1 MKRLKIII
9 QQLFVFAWQNFQG
22 RHVFGAQPS
31 GGKGIGNSSFPHV
44 FPEKSG
50 CLFQLIGNTPDHIT
64 VILILALSH
73 VFAFKC
79 KLMIYACK
87 QYTCIMS
94 ALRRIFPLR
103 FDSVTSV
110 AYRKTSIKDKLRNS
124 TVVYMPNPTQIAITP
139 LFTHVSQ
146 FNGITNIH
154 SFNGFHSFY
163 DFLRQT
169 FFHNRY
175 VLVTGKDTIK
185 TDTVVYNLSVDKDE
199 SYVIPA
205 GIVHNCRCTVER
217 VRRSKYPESDE
228 AQAMLAGSQATA
240 GKHQEMMRFNPGK
253 QMACFPFYNPYT
265 ISKCQECPNRSGT
278 LKLAKVPD
286 NELCAACK
294 VIRGMTKER
303 DKIKKQYEA
312 YDEKRWEKHL
322 YDNDTGGY
330 LVTERSRIEAG
341 GRNKQE
347 QAKYD
352 KEHEMCLTFAHAGYR
367 IEHLDET
374 PGISSPDVTI
384 NGMPADLKRT
394 KGYGNIVKYAR
405 KAVRQQ
411 GAEMA
416 LFQFDEWND
425 EFRKQLLILKKE
437 GIKVKYFITG
447 EDEVH
452 SL

>member
-1 MKRLKIII
+1 M
-9 QQLFVFAWQNFQG
+9 
-22 RHVFGAQPS
+22 FGAQPS
-31 GGKGIGNSSFPHV
+31 GDKGIGSSSFPHV

-50 CLFQLIGNTPDHIT
+50 CLFQLIGNFPDHIT

-87 QYTCIMS
+87 QYACIMS
-94 ALRRIFPLR
+94 ALRRILPLR
-103 FDSVTSV
+103 LDSVTSV
-110 AYRKTSIKDKLRNS
+110 AYRKTGIKDKLRNS
-124 TVVYMPNPTQIAITP
+124 AVIYMPEPTQIAVTP

-217 VRRSKYPESDE
+217 VRRGKYPESDE
-228 AQAMLAGSQATA
+228 AQAMLAGSQAMA

-253 QMACFPFYNPYT
+253 QAACFPFYNPYT
-265 ISKCQECPNRSGT
+265 ISQCANCPDRPGT

-294 VIRGMTKER
+294 VIREMTRQKDELKKLRAEVKEKAQFLKER
-303 DKIKKQYEA
+303 ILRNEQFGKDIRVSGTNIKEWLNQPHKWIVEKNRMLLDIEKVIAEAPYLGCGPDKHDPGITMHLFETTVH
-312 YDEKRWEKHL
+312 DEKSWIIVRELIDGSVKLHSISDSEDIL
-322 YDNDTGGY
+322 QY
-330 LVTERSRIEAG
+330 LT
-341 GRNKQE
+341 
-347 QAKYD
+347 
-352 KEHEMCLTFAHAGYR
+352 
-367 IEHLDET
+367 
-374 PGISSPDVTI
+374 
-384 NGMPADLKRT
+384 KR
-394 KGYGNIVKYAR
+394 R
-405 KAVRQQ
+405 
-411 GAEMA
+411 E
-416 LFQFDEWND
+416 
-425 EFRKQLLILKKE
+425 
-437 GIKVKYFITG
+437 
-447 EDEVH
+447 
-452 SL
+452 